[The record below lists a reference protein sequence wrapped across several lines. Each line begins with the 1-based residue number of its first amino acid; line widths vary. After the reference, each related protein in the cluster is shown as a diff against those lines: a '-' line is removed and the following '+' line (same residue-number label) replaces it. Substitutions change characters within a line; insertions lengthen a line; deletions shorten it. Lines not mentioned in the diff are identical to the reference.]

1 MCTSLIVTIL
11 ALSFKAVPKSVIQS
25 PGSSVSHAIPY
36 EYGYIVAVTLWP
48 WFFFAFFSLFM
59 LAERV
64 KKERV
69 TKVAVTHVAVK
80 NVPTDIFKIQTT
92 TSSMHSSFTIYMI

>member
-1 MCTSLIVTIL
+1 MV
-11 ALSFKAVPKSVIQS
+11 
-25 PGSSVSHAIPY
+25 
-36 EYGYIVAVTLWP
+36 
-48 WFFFAFFSLFM
+48 FFCVFSLFM